1 LARPTSEVAAST
13 PAPRRRVSWRAL
25 GLLAAIWLVV
35 YGIDQLSKFLV
46 TENLPYNR
54 AVPVLGEVLQ
64 LHYVR
69 NPGAAFSIATGYTWI
84 LSAIAIA
91 VIVVIAFFAPRIRSL
106 AWATMFG
113 LVLGGAFGNVTDRL
127 FRPPGFGTGHVIDF
141 IQVIYFPAIFNVADI
156 AVVSAMGLFLLLS
169 LRNVGLDGVRVTDD
183 RYRTPEEQLP
193 AAAETPA
200 KSSPATKTPEK
211 KPSATKPPAKND

>member
-1 LARPTSEVAAST
+1 M
-13 PAPRRRVSWRAL
+13 SWRAL

-35 YGIDQLSKFLV
+35 YGLDQLSKFLV

-54 AVPVLGEVLQ
+54 SVPVLGEVLQ
-64 LHYVR
+64 FHYIR
-69 NPGAAFSIATGYTWI
+69 NPGAAFSIATGYTWV
-84 LSAIAIA
+84 LSAIAVA
-91 VIVVIAFFAPRIRSL
+91 VIVVIIFFAPRIRSA

-127 FRPPGFGTGHVIDF
+127 FRPPGFGVGHVIDF

-169 LRNVGLDGVRVTDD
+169 LRNVGLDGVRVRDD
-183 RYRTPEEQLP
+183 RYRTPEEHLAP
-193 AAAETPA
+193 V
-200 KSSPATKTPEK
+200 EK
-211 KPSATKPPAKND
+211 DEP